1 MHTEAYPIMSPA
13 HPVMGPSTDSH
24 EYLAS
29 DPLPSVAPMPEMVS
43 ATATT
48 PRASSIGT
56 FDPVPH
62 VSSPAGLR
70 APSGHV
76 TASSSTLAPSASAQP
91 AVAPTIAPTSTSVS
105 VLALAPRTGYSRDQE
120 A

>member
-13 HPVMGPSTDSH
+13 HPVMSPSTDSH
-24 EYLAS
+24 EDLAS

-43 ATATT
+43 AMATT

-62 VSSPAGLR
+62 VSSPVGLR